1 MKIEYPKIEADKDE
15 DDDETTLSDCE
26 ECQKTLKA
34 LEEMS
39 IEGDNGSGLKGHP
52 RLAKLL
58 EKYKAIQS

>member
-34 LEEMS
+34 LEEIS
-39 IEGDNGSGLKGHP
+39 IEGDDESGLKAHP
-52 RLAKLL
+52 RLVKLL
-58 EKYKAIQS
+58 PRRCRVAS